1 MPVTSLLKFLFDD
14 ISNQK
19 DLTSAKEIRDDKGCQ
34 GWYKNH
40 RDPADDTR
48 DTQRQNDFEK
58 SLHIICTKI
67 SCSIKYIAVNF
78 CKYIVNWQDHK
89 WKKVV
94 NHSKYDRSGSIDQ
107 RLLRQMKKMQY
118 VIDDTVLFKQCLSC
132 QCTEQEIH
140 PHRENKDQ
148 YDKTRLIHILF

>member
-14 ISNQK
+14 ISDQK

-34 GWYKNH
+34 RWYKNH
-40 RDPADDTR
+40 RDPADDSGKR
-48 DTQRQNDFEK
+48 QRENDF
-58 SLHIICTKI
+58 
-67 SCSIKYIAVNF
+67 Y
-78 CKYIVNWQDHK
+78 HK

-118 VIDDTVLFKQCLSC
+118 VIDDTVLFKQCLPC